1 MYMKRCEVT
10 ISNSIS
16 NSISIT
22 ISNNISNS
30 SKVTIDAS
38 TINATDANTIG
49 VI

>member
-10 ISNSIS
+10 ISITIS
-16 NSISIT
+16 NS